1 MKMGHIGYDPIGV
14 NVDLS
19 VFNDNADWTEFYG
32 NVEEELTPNIPE
44 PHDRSLLI
52 HSFVDTNH
60 AGNVVTR
67 LSNNVIIMFIQ
78 NAPIIWFSKI
88 QNTFKAAT
96 FGSELVAL
104 II

>member
-1 MKMGHIGYDPIGV
+1 MKMGHISYDPIGV

-52 HSFVDTNH
+52 H
-60 AGNVVTR
+60 
-67 LSNNVIIMFIQ
+67 
-78 NAPIIWFSKI
+78 
-88 QNTFKAAT
+88 
-96 FGSELVAL
+96 
-104 II
+104 